1 MVNKYTREQIEELH
15 QFLMKYDIYSIDKVN
30 RFIEKHLD
38 NHQVDTPTV
47 SYWLM
52 LRDRYKDIMNYE
64 LEQP

>member
-15 QFLMKYDIYSIDKVN
+15 QFLMKYHIYSIDKVN
-30 RFIEKHLD
+30 RFIEKNLD